1 MNLEYEIGLKTVIK
15 HVFHSDISTKSNFIL
30 YLAPKMCLYFHIVYK
45 KKVRQSVQIFGLY
58 GFVKSDLYE
67 MAFTVES

>member
-1 MNLEYEIGLKTVIK
+1 MFF
-15 HVFHSDISTKSNFIL
+15 VFNSDISTKSNFIL

-45 KKVRQSVQIFGLY
+45 KVGQFVQIFGLY

-67 MAFTVES
+67 MAFMLKNTHL